1 MGNDTFKAL
10 AHPIRR
16 TIVERLASGESTVG
30 VATEGLGVSKPVISK
45 HLKVLEESGVV
56 ARRIHGRTHRLRLD
70 SQVLG
75 EASTWIDRQR
85 AHWERL
91 FDTVEQFLVEQ
102 EDLG

>member
-30 VATEGLGVSKPVISK
+30 VVTEGLGVSKPVISK
-45 HLKVLEESGVV
+45 HLKVLEECGVV
-56 ARRIHGRTHRLRLD
+56 GRTIHGRTHRLRLD

-75 EASTWIDRQR
+75 EASSWIDRQR
-85 AHWERL
+85 AQWELL
-91 FDTVEQFLVEQ
+91 FDTVEQFLAAKGDRE
-102 EDLG
+102 